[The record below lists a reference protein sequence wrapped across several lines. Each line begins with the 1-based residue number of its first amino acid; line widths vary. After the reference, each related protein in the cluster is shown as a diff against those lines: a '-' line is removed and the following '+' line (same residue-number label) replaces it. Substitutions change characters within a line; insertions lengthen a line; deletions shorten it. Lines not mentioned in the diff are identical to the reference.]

1 MKNLTYTQN
10 NFTISTDK
18 QLLDIDAI
26 HTFLTKESY
35 WWSED
40 TPKELVAI
48 AIENSIL
55 CYGVYEQVS
64 SNGEAKLVGFARVI
78 SDLVR
83 FSWLCDVFILPDYR
97 GRGLSKWLINVIT
110 GHPQL
115 SGTRFN
121 LGTNDAHKLYKQYG
135 FSSLQEPERRME
147 RPIDW
152 KKIYKGHSLNPRIPK
167 E

>member
-1 MKNLTYTQN
+1 MKHLTYTYK

-18 QLLDIDAI
+18 QQLDLEVI
-26 HTFLTKESY
+26 HHFLTKESY
-35 WWSED
+35 WWAED
-40 TPKELVAI
+40 TPKELVTI

-55 CYGVYEQVS
+55 CYGMYEQDLEHGGY
-64 SNGEAKLVGFARVI
+64 NLVGFARVI

-83 FSWLCDVFILPDYR
+83 FSWLCDVFILPNYR
-97 GRGLSKWLINVIT
+97 GHGLSKWLLQVIT
-110 GHPQL
+110 EHPQL

-121 LGTNDAHKLYKQYG
+121 LGTNDAHTLYEQYG
-135 FSSLQEPERRME
+135 FSALQDSERRME

-152 KKIYKGHSLNPRIPK
+152 SKIYKGHAL